1 MFVSAQYGPSFQS
14 WTFVCPLSAGS
25 VPLRTH
31 CSHSFFVVRFE
42 KVNASVGNVYL
53 YKGMGKEF
61 NRGIVDME
69 NQTLP

>member
-1 MFVSAQYGPSFQS
+1 MPPSQE
-14 WTFVCPLSAGS
+14 TFSG
-25 VPLRTH
+25 
-31 CSHSFFVVRFE
+31 VRFE

>member
-1 MFVSAQYGPSFQS
+1 MADSIPNPPSVRKGVISKFH
-14 WTFVCPLSAGS
+14 L
-25 VPLRTH
+25 
-31 CSHSFFVVRFE
+31 RFE

>member
-1 MFVSAQYGPSFQS
+1 MGQS
-14 WTFVCPLSAGS
+14 IPQIGGE
-25 VPLRTH
+25 RTKYAKV
-31 CSHSFFVVRFE
+31 FTLRFE

-69 NQTLP
+69 NPALP

>member
-1 MFVSAQYGPSFQS
+1 MPVHRG
-14 WTFVCPLSAGS
+14 
-25 VPLRTH
+25 
-31 CSHSFFVVRFE
+31 VRFE